1 MLLFTCLLFYNFLR
15 PDKNH
20 TVQKST
26 VSIGIPTVVEE
37 LLLTVSF
44 KYSFGE
50 NILHLWYLQTE
61 VIPKIS
67 ESKKNPAK
75 YTVHVFFVFF
85 LNGNK
90 TVSLRLATLD
100 TAIIHDIMVYY
111 TAHAKPQDL
120 SELFSSTI
128 IITSIVFTDIIM
140 C

>member
-1 MLLFTCLLFYNFLR
+1 M
-15 PDKNH
+15 
-20 TVQKST
+20 QKST

-67 ESKKNPAK
+67 ESKINPAK
-75 YTVHVFFVFF
+75 YTVHVFFCFF
-85 LNGNK
+85 KNGNK

-111 TAHAKPQDL
+111 TVHAKPQDL